1 MIDDTEVCN
10 SCGDIREIT
19 VNKEDCCKDVEAINQ
34 NFDVIKNRLEALE
47 SKVGSLFDDEGNLD
61 MNGKCIVNI
70 GDCCQ
75 PSSLVTKEAINTRL
89 QLIVVGMIQEI
100 LKSPEQFLL
109 RAGVKYYA
117 ADQRDLDSQKY
128 F

>member
-1 MIDDTEVCN
+1 LLVDAHSKN
-10 SCGDIREIT
+10 NIT
-19 VNKEDCCKDVEAINQ
+19 VIYNGRNPDKDG
-34 NFDVIKNRLEALE
+34 KP
-47 SKVGSLFDDEGNLD
+47 DDRTTPNYWLD
-61 MNGKCIVNI
+61 MDGKCIVNI

-117 ADQRDLDSQKY
+117 ADQRDLDSQEY